1 MVSILK
7 SMVRYKMERGLVM
20 VVHGAVVALVA
31 YAVMIYGLKQSPG
44 MAENR
49 SVLLGALAVAYMV
62 VFGHQAPTMVALKN
76 L

>member
-1 MVSILK
+1 
-7 SMVRYKMERGLVM
+7 MERGLVM

-49 SVLLGALAVAYMV
+49 SVLLGALAVVYMV

>member
-1 MVSILK
+1 
-7 SMVRYKMERGLVM
+7 MERGLVM
-20 VVHGAVVALVA
+20 VVHGIALSLVA
-31 YAVMIYGLKQSPG
+31 YVLMVYVLKQGPS

-62 VFGHQAPTMVALKN
+62 VFGHMAPSMTALKS

>member
-1 MVSILK
+1 
-7 SMVRYKMERGLVM
+7 MERGLVM
-20 VVHGAVVALVA
+20 VVHGIAISLVA
-31 YAVMIYGLKQSPG
+31 YAIMIYVLKQRPG

-62 VFGHQAPTMVALKN
+62 VFGHQAPTMMALKH